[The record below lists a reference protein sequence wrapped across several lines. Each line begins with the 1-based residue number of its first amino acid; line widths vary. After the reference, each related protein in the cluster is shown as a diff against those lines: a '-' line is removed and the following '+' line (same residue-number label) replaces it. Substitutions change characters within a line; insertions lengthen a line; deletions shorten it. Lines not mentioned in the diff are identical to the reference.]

1 MKLPYSVTEDII
13 AKVRAI
19 PRDRIVDMKNELQ
32 VAEPVLFKWA
42 KDSVKEEIREIRYSG
57 VTMQSEESVKY
68 VGSIILQ
75 AKIEGFLIGLM
86 SQDREWGNRFLLDDH
101 SSDVPYI
108 RPVTAL
114 LEGQLDK
121 KYYDRIEK
129 TMTDDERQDQTHWK
143 NRALLAHREYLLKQ
157 ASLSKAATFFKD
169 KDDNDP
175 PPAKSNVSPSPN
187 VDITP

>member
-13 AKVRAI
+13 SKVRSI
-19 PRDRIVDMKNELQ
+19 PKDRIVEMKAELQ

-57 VTMQSEESVKY
+57 ITMPSDESVKY

-86 SQDREWGNRFLLDDH
+86 SQDREWSNRFLLDDH
-101 SSDVPYI
+101 TSEVPYI
-108 RPVTAL
+108 KPVTAL

-121 KYYDRIEK
+121 KYYERIEK
-129 TMTDDERQDQTHWK
+129 TITDEERKDQNNWK
-143 NRALLAHREYLLKQ
+143 NKALKAHKEFIQKQ
-157 ASLSKAATFFKD
+157 TSISKASSFFG
-169 KDDNDP
+169 KDDDP
-175 PPAKSNVSPSPN
+175 PARPTSTSSPQ
-187 VDITP
+187 VDIQP

>member
-13 AKVRAI
+13 SKVRAI
-19 PRDRIVDMKNELQ
+19 PKDRIIDMKNELQ

-57 VTMQSEESVKY
+57 VTMPSEESVKY

-86 SQDREWGNRFLLDDH
+86 SQDREWSNRFLLDDH
-101 SSDVPYI
+101 SSDCPYTN
-108 RPVTAL
+108 PVNAL

-121 KYYDRIEK
+121 KHYEKLEK
-129 TMTDDERQDQTHWK
+129 TMTEEERHDITHWK
-143 NRALLAHREYLLKQ
+143 NGALQAHKEFIQKQSSLK
-157 ASLSKAATFFKD
+157 KAASFFN
-169 KDDNDP
+169 KDDDTP
-175 PPAKSNVSPSPN
+175 VKPNVSPSPN

>member
-13 AKVRAI
+13 AKVRSI
-19 PRDRIVDMKNELQ
+19 PKDRIVDMKNELQ

-57 VTMQSEESVKY
+57 VTMPSEDSVKY

-86 SQDREWGNRFLLDDH
+86 SQDREWSNRFLLDDH

-129 TMTDDERQDQTHWK
+129 TMTEEERRDTTHWK
-143 NRALLAHREYLLKQ
+143 NRALTAHKEYIQKQ
-157 ASLSKAATFFKD
+157 AALNKASSFFNR
-169 KDDNDP
+169 DDDSP
-175 PPAKSNVSPSPN
+175 PKPVAPSPTPELG
-187 VDITP
+187 ITP

>member
-1 MKLPYSVTEDII
+1 
-13 AKVRAI
+13 
-19 PRDRIVDMKNELQ
+19 MKNELQ

-57 VTMQSEESVKY
+57 ITMPSEESVKY

-86 SQDREWGNRFLLDDH
+86 SQDREWSNRFLLDDH
-101 SSDVPYI
+101 SSDVPYV

-114 LEGQLDK
+114 LEGQLDH
-121 KYYDRIEK
+121 KYYDRISS
-129 TMTDDERQDQTHWK
+129 TMTEDERKDVTHWK
-143 NRALLAHREYLLKQ
+143 HRALLAHKDFIQKQESLK
-157 ASLSKAATFFKD
+157 KAASFFS
-169 KDDNDP
+169 KDDDAPSKPTPN
-175 PPAKSNVSPSPN
+175 SSPN